1 MNLNHAKRNVHKPVS
16 FVLLFIALVTPL
28 NIVWSARRQSERQTP
43 VTKPGRR
50 IRELGIKVGILP
62 TGPLNAITDVGG
74 VMVGQTTIIRGDD
87 IRTGVTAILPY
98 YFNIWREKI
107 PTVFP
112 YATSPA
118 KR

>member
-1 MNLNHAKRNVHKPVS
+1 MNLNHAKRNVHKPVL
-16 FVLLFIALVTPL
+16 FVLLVIALMTPL

-43 VTKPGRR
+43 MTKPGRR

-87 IRTGVTAILPY
+87 IRTGVNFLTTAIFFARKFRLPY
-98 YFNIWREKI
+98 LSE
-107 PTVFP
+107 T
-112 YATSPA
+112 ASA
-118 KR
+118 S